1 MLDLTTPDT
10 VKHIKGKWE
19 YEYVKEELPRFEKF
33 EYSNEPDGYFRPIQV
48 EYKGDCV
55 TDEEEKTTTYP
66 IQNFVVDVD
75 GIFLSNMVEQETTYA
90 DSLLVLVATKDSV
103 VNRYPIT
110 PLGGEVITNGVLTW
124 PNLFEHLHRWGRKK
138 KTGLVQRY
146 VGDPGISTE
155 FFSRAYNRRQKDIR
169 IPFCCSDLD
178 QFAPEDYVRTQLGW
192 GKVEEASYEEP
203 AGILNLNL
211 LHD

>member
-1 MLDLTTPDT
+1 LDLTTPDT

-124 PNLFEHLHRWGRKK
+124 PNLFEHLHRWG
-138 KTGLVQRY
+138 
-146 VGDPGISTE
+146 
-155 FFSRAYNRRQKDIR
+155 
-169 IPFCCSDLD
+169 
-178 QFAPEDYVRTQLGW
+178 
-192 GKVEEASYEEP
+192 
-203 AGILNLNL
+203 
-211 LHD
+211 